1 MKVFP
6 QDIEENLGFIDVRD
20 LLRKSCQSQRGELLA
35 GKCSPSD
42 KVEVV
47 AKWHAQTREMLRLL
61 VEEKSSIEFRFP
73 DIEEFLIKIKVP
85 GSWLGPED
93 FHELKVGVSTLS
105 SWAIFFSNHQENYPE
120 LSSLSSNIH
129 IDPRLIS
136 SIDKAIDEKGEVKD
150 SASTQL
156 LEIRTQ
162 ISKSER
168 AVRSAIQKVLKKAKA
183 DQITDEDSALTVRD
197 GRLVIPLKAEY
208 KKRIPGF
215 VHDESATGQTVFIE
229 PGAVLDLN
237 NEVRELK
244 YAENREVI
252 RILVTLSDLVREN
265 LNDLKKG
272 TGLLEKLDF
281 IFAKTKLAELLNAIV
296 PTFEKGTDF
305 SLINAIHPLLYLASK
320 DSGKQVVPLNIS
332 LEAQQRILIIS
343 GPNAG
348 GKSVTLKTVGLIQYM
363 FQCGL
368 PVPVS
373 EESRLGF
380 FSNLF
385 LDIGDAQS
393 IEDDLSTYSSHLT
406 SMKHFLKFSDRTT
419 LFLIDEFGKGTEPQ
433 FGGAIAES
441 VLLEIN
447 KKKAY
452 GIVTTHYQNLKNVG
466 EREPG
471 VVNGAMKYN
480 LEALEP
486 LFELEVG
493 KPGSSFAFEIAGKIG
508 LPDSIIEAA
517 KSKIG
522 GSQVDYD
529 GLLNQLEKEKSKFER
544 LTEKLDADKKDL
556 MKVRSDYE
564 DLRKMLE
571 VERKNII
578 KEAKHDASRIITD
591 ANKDVER
598 VIREIQESKAS
609 KERVKILRSE
619 MELKKGKLHEETKEY
634 KKKSKTSNSGLQ
646 VGDNVKMTGQDTVG
660 VVQKIKGKQVEV
672 LFGSLKS
679 IVSVDKLEKA
689 ESSQKQQQHQKRVR
703 KFGVDINSKMAS
715 FTHELSLLGM
725 RADEALGKVESYL
738 DEALL
743 VGADEVR
750 VVHGKGHG
758 VLREIVRNYAKDHPS
773 VSNISNEHADRGG
786 DGISI
791 ISFK

>member
-6 QDIEENLGFIDVRD
+6 QDIESHLGFVDVRN
-20 LLRKSCQSQRGELLA
+20 LLKESCQSQRGESLA
-35 GKCSPSD
+35 GKCSSSD

-47 AKWHAQTREMLRLL
+47 AKWHAQTREMLHLL
-61 VEEKSSIEFRFP
+61 GQEKSSVEFRFP
-73 DIEEFLIKIKVP
+73 DIEEYLTKIKVP

-105 SWAIFFSNHQENYPE
+105 SWASFFSNHQENYPE

-129 IDPRLIS
+129 IDPTLTI
-136 SIDKAIDEKGEVKD
+136 SIDKAIDEKGEVRD
-150 SASTQL
+150 SASPQL
-156 LEIRTQ
+156 LEVRTR
-162 ISKSER
+162 IAKSER
-168 AVRSAIQKVLKKAKA
+168 AVRSAIQKVLKKAKT
-183 DQITDEDSALTVRD
+183 DQFTDEDSTLTVRD
-197 GRLVIPLKAEY
+197 GRLVIPLKAEF

-215 VHDESATGQTVFIE
+215 VHDESATGQTVYIE
-229 PGAVLDLN
+229 PGEVLDLN

-252 RILVTLSDLVREN
+252 RILVALSDLAREN
-265 LNDLKKG
+265 LDDLKKG

-281 IFAKTKLAELLNAIV
+281 IFAKTKLAETLNAVV
-296 PTFEKGTDF
+296 PTFEKGCDF

-332 LEAQQRILIIS
+332 LESQQRILIIS

-348 GKSVTLKTVGLIQYM
+348 GKSVALKTVGLIQYM

-368 PVPVS
+368 PVPVG
-373 EESRLGF
+373 EESNLGF

-406 SMKHFLKFSDRTT
+406 SMKHFLKFSDKKT

-441 VLLEIN
+441 VLKEIN
-447 KKKAY
+447 SKKAF
-452 GIVTTHYQNLKNVG
+452 GIVTTHYQNLKDLG
-466 EREPG
+466 ESEQG

-508 LPDSIIEAA
+508 LPDAIIKSA
-517 KSKIG
+517 KSKVG

-529 GLLNQLEKEKSKFER
+529 GLLNQLEKEKSKFEK
-544 LTEKLDADKKDL
+544 LSKKLDGEKKDL
-556 MKVRSDYE
+556 LKVRSDYE

-571 VERKNII
+571 VERKRIL
-578 KEAKHDASRIITD
+578 KEAKHDASKIISD

-609 KERVKILRSE
+609 KEKVKQLRSE
-619 MELKKGKLHEETKEY
+619 MDLKKGKLHEETKEG
-634 KKKSKTSNSGLQ
+634 KKAKVVQSKLQ
-646 VGDNVKMTGQDTVG
+646 VGDSVKMTGQDTVG
-660 VVQKIKGKQVEV
+660 VVQKVKGKQIEV
-672 LFGSLKS
+672 AFGSLKS
-679 IVSVDKLEKA
+679 IVSVDKLEKTVLNQRQ
-689 ESSQKQQQHQKRVR
+689 QKHQRKVR
-703 KFGVDINSKMAS
+703 KMGIDVSSKMAS
-715 FTHELSLLGM
+715 FNHELSLLGM

-743 VGADEVR
+743 LGVDEIR

-773 VSNISNEHADRGG
+773 VSKISDEHADRGG